1 MSHLAKLNLKTVQ
14 RTVNADPVIARRE
27 KLIAK
32 LDQQKLVLAAIK
44 LGNQHEV
51 VEKHWRQSASG
62 ERVRVDVIKRIGP
75 WFFERDNGWYVQCRY
90 GNRVLNISGRSNA
103 VFVNKLEEVAAVL
116 DALRAAAD
124 GGELDKAI
132 LLAAKSMT
140 SSSASSPRTA
150 VP

>member
-27 KLIAK
+27 KIIAK

-103 VFVNKLEEVAAVL
+103 VFVNKLDEVAAVR
-116 DALRAAAD
+116 DALRAAAEN
-124 GGELDKAI
+124 GKLDRAV
-132 LLAAKSMT
+132 LLAMKST
-140 SSSASSPRTA
+140 KVVEQSGS
-150 VP
+150 